1 MAKILS
7 ILIMLVLSG
16 CGEAPP
22 FEKFSHE
29 EGKGKAVFLIDFE
42 RCEKDKD
49 KYSNM
54 IQGREFGF
62 EGQNTGFLGCMK
74 LKGWN
79 KKPIQLK

>member
-1 MAKILS
+1 MVKILY
-7 ILIMLVLSG
+7 ILIVLVFSG

-29 EGKGKAVFLIDFE
+29 EGKGKTVFLVDFE
-42 RCEKDKD
+42 NCVENKDKF
-49 KYSNM
+49 SNM

-62 EGQNTGFLGCMK
+62 EGQDTGFLGCMK

-79 KKPIQLK
+79 KKSS

>member
-1 MAKILS
+1 MVKILYFFI
-7 ILIMLVLSG
+7 ILVFSG

-29 EGKGKAVFLIDFE
+29 EGKGKAAFLIDYE
-42 RCEKDKD
+42 KCEKNKD

-62 EGQNTGFLGCMK
+62 EGQDTGFLGCMK
-74 LKGWN
+74 LEGWDR
-79 KKPIQLK
+79 KPN

>member
-1 MAKILS
+1 MVKILS

-29 EGKGKAVFLIDFE
+29 EGKGKAVFFIDFE
-42 RCEKDKD
+42 KCEKDKD

-62 EGQNTGFLGCMK
+62 EGQDTGFLGCMK
-74 LKGWN
+74 LKGWE
-79 KKPIQLK
+79 KKPLQLK